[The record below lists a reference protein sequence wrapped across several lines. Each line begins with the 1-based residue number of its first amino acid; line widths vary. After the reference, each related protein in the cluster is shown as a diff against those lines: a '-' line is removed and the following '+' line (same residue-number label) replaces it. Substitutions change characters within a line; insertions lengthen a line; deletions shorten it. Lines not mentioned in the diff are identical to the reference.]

1 MTNTGPNAGA
11 FLGES
16 FWKLPNKR
24 FNPDYYATIKK
35 PISMGQIRNKMIKGE
50 YGNITEMTSDLF
62 LMLDNAKKWF
72 PPTNRVHK
80 VSLTNDLHCK
90 GKIKVSHSYLPTGC
104 RKDAKVIESKV
115 GRWNP

>member
-1 MTNTGPNAGA
+1 MFVLFYFLCVPNQIITNTGPNAGA
-11 FLGES
+11 PLGES

-24 FNPDYYATIKK
+24 FNPDYYSTIKK

-80 VSLTNDLHCK
+80 VSLNDFSL
-90 GKIKVSHSYLPTGC
+90 
-104 RKDAKVIESKV
+104 KDKSKSEKN
-115 GRWNP
+115 RFRMPRR